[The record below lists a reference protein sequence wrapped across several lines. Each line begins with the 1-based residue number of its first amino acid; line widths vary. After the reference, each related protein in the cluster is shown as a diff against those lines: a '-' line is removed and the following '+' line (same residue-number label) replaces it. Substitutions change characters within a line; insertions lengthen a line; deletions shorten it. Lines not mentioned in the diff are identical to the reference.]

1 MHAILPNLPKR
12 PAKPRISGIT
22 MIMDKG
28 LSVSQAEDLASTAG
42 DFVDFVKLGFG
53 TGLIT
58 KGLPEKIKV
67 YKKAGIKVYLGGTL
81 FEAFVIREKFG
92 EYRKLVAKL
101 KLDTV
106 EVSDGCM
113 LMDHKIKCR
122 YIKELAKDYTVLS
135 EVGSK
140 ESRIKIPADRWIE
153 MMQMELKAG
162 AIKVIGEARESG
174 SVGIF
179 SQNGKAQAKLIR
191 EILTHVDEDKIIW
204 ESPLKAQQ
212 TWFIKEFGANVNLGN
227 IPPAEALPLET
238 LRLGLRVDTFFSFLP
253 EKYQKYQP

>member
-1 MHAILPNLPKR
+1 
-12 PAKPRISGIT
+12 
-22 MIMDKG
+22 
-28 LSVSQAEDLASTAG
+28 
-42 DFVDFVKLGFG
+42 
-53 TGLIT
+53 
-58 KGLPEKIKV
+58 
-67 YKKAGIKVYLGGTL
+67 
-81 FEAFVIREKFG
+81 
-92 EYRKLVAKL
+92 
-101 KLDTV
+101 
-106 EVSDGCM
+106 
-113 LMDHKIKCR
+113 
-122 YIKELAKDYTVLS
+122 
-135 EVGSK
+135 
-140 ESRIKIPADRWIE
+140 